1 MNMPVHP
8 SRLSMSRQLSPEELQ
23 AFGAAIEALYQQTR
37 ADLGQRD
44 ADYIYRVRAF
54 VRYSEMTGRGLL
66 MLGGWIPPVWL
77 TGTVLLGMS
86 KIVEN
91 MELGHNVM
99 HGQYD
104 WMNDPSLNGARYDW
118 DNVCAA
124 NAWKHTHNY
133 EHHTY
138 TNIVGKD
145 RDLGYGTLRISEKQR
160 WYPQHRYNLLF
171 TAMLALGFEW
181 FVGVHDMQLDR
192 YIIGKRKWRD
202 LTKTVEWQEFVLKA
216 RRQVF
221 KDYVFFPV
229 IAGINALPV
238 LTGNLSA
245 NLIRNV
251 WAWAI
256 IFCGHFTEHAE
267 VFEDKGAAETR
278 AEWFVRQ
285 IRGSSNISGGALMDF
300 FSGNLSHQIEHH
312 LFPDLP
318 ANRYKA
324 LAPQIRALCEQYG
337 QHYNTGSFA
346 QQLGTVLVR
355 LTVMSVPDAKRQGLE
370 RKVDAVKR
378 FFRRTPRVPA

>member
-216 RRQVF
+216 RRQVL
-221 KDYVFFPV
+221 KDYVFFPL
-229 IAGINALPV
+229 IAGPAFLPV
-238 LTGNLSA
+238 FTGNLVA
-245 NLIRNV
+245 NGIRNL
-251 WAWAI
+251 WTFTI
-256 IFCGHFTEHAE
+256 IFCGHFTENAE
-267 VFEDKGAAETR
+267 IFPKSVLENESRGH
-278 AEWFVRQ
+278 WYMCQ
-285 IRGSSNISGGALMDF
+285 IRGSSNLTGGKLF
-300 FSGNLSHQIEHH
+300 HILTGNLSHQIEHH
-312 LFPDLP
+312 LFPDIP
-318 ANRYKA
+318 ARRYA
-324 LAPQIRALCEQYG
+324 QMAPAVQDICRRYG
-337 QHYNTGSFA
+337 QHYNIGSLPRQFGQVA
-346 QQLGTVLVR
+346 WRILRHTLPSQPTVAVQP
-355 LTVMSVPDAKRQGLE
+355 LTTV
-370 RKVDAVKR
+370 
-378 FFRRTPRVPA
+378 